1 MRESEPETFTTRKR
15 ESKSLEE
22 EDHYGN
28 PDPLYIS
35 SCGRRSTTKT
45 TMKNSPAAQ
54 RCLRRGLERPSP
66 RFLLLFFTIQYTAL
80 KGNYSSSW
88 IPVRFTSFYWT
99 TTTLFYKNALMVQ
112 PPLSLFGSLLVL
124 SRMCGRESGHYV

>member
-1 MRESEPETFTTRKR
+1 
-15 ESKSLEE
+15 
-22 EDHYGN
+22 
-28 PDPLYIS
+28 
-35 SCGRRSTTKT
+35 
-45 TMKNSPAAQ
+45 MKNSPAAQ

-124 SRMCGRESGHYV
+124 SRMCGVWSLCLSSPFPCLLVVIIKFIIRPDLLNVEFFHTNLDLNFTAKLCSDRSVIY